1 MNLQHFPRFLVS
13 VTMEEGESASNYLG
27 PGDFAWHHDATIST
41 WSRESMA

>member
-13 VTMEEGESASNYLG
+13 VTMEEGESASNLG
-27 PGDFAWHHDATIST
+27 PGDFAWHHDAKIST